1 MHEPWRFW
9 LTGGVAAL
17 LAAASQKP
25 VTNESTRASRSSR
38 YSLKET
44 IDRLERQARKQG
56 LSVFARLEPPSRG
69 SRRHVLADGGNVNE
83 ALLLVL
89 GVDAAHTLVLQS
101 TPGASL
107 DLPLTV
113 RVEQQDG
120 GRTSVEFSDSSWL
133 SECDEMPPEL
143 VYQVNALPGLVD
155 AALS

>member
-1 MHEPWRFW
+1 MNIQNQPP
-9 LTGGVAAL
+9 
-17 LAAASQKP
+17 Q
-25 VTNESTRASRSSR
+25 
-38 YSLKET
+38 
-44 IDRLERQARKQG
+44 
-56 LSVFARLEPPSRG
+56 EPP
-69 SRRHVLADGGNVNE
+69 RRIHAPPGDNVANVVNGLGLPAGTAFPDGLELTQFVPQGHKVALSDIADGGNVNE

-113 RVEQQDG
+113 RIEQHDG
-120 GRTSVEFSDSSWL
+120 GGTSVEFSDSSWL
-133 SECDEMPPEL
+133 SECGEMPPDL